1 MIGDM
6 TIPREAEHRAL
17 KGVNLSG
24 KVLDLGGDK
33 RSEYSKLFAGTF
45 TITTIDINRKAM
57 PDIIADLEKPLPI
70 PDASY
75 NDVLMINVLEH
86 IYEFKQL
93 IAESARV
100 LISGGKVVI
109 VVPYMFPYHP
119 SPGDYHRFS
128 KTALEKL
135 LAGEGF
141 SDICVTPLGSGV
153 YAARALFLE
162 RLLPSSL
169 QSFFAPFSHTVARIN
184 DAFMTTI
191 ANTSRKKYQASD
203 YALGFLV
210 TAHKS

>member
-1 MIGDM
+1 M
-6 TIPREAEHRAL
+6 TILREEEHKAL
-17 KGVNLSG
+17 KGIELSG

-33 RSEYSKLFAGTF
+33 RSEYSKLFTGDF
-45 TITTIDINRKAM
+45 TIITVDINPKAQ
-57 PDIIADLEKPLPI
+57 PDIVSDLEKPLPI

-93 IAESARV
+93 VAESARV
-100 LISGGKVVI
+100 LIPGGKVVI

-141 SDICVTPLGSGV
+141 SNVQVTPLGSGV
-153 YAARALFLE
+153 YAARLLFLE
-162 RLLPSSL
+162 RLLPSWL
-169 QSFFAPFSHTVARIN
+169 QSLFAPLSHSSARIN
-184 DAFMTTI
+184 DAFMTTV

-210 TAHKS
+210 TAQKP